1 MLYCNHFDFAS
12 AVTVLNALLEHLI
25 DWSNKV
31 KTIALFNIKG
41 GVGKTTS
48 AVNLAYLAAQS
59 GLRTALWDLDP
70 QGCAGWY
77 LGIENADIEKR
88 AGKLIEGKLQPS
100 ELLMPTPH
108 ENLAVVP
115 SDLSARKLDVLLAEH
130 DAGKNHFKSLLKSL
144 DGEQDLV
151 ILDCAP
157 ALSNV
162 AEQIFNSVD
171 LLLVPLIPTPLS
183 LRAYDQLKEFLAQKK
198 WSGLKVVP
206 FFTQVDRRRK
216 IQNEVVENRKKLYP
230 ESLKTYIPYASAL
243 EQMGLHRAPISAFSN
258 SSPAGLSYWLLWAEV
273 KKQLKNL

>member
-1 MLYCNHFDFAS
+1 M
-12 AVTVLNALLEHLI
+12 
-25 DWSNKV
+25 

-59 GLRTALWDLDP
+59 GMRTTLWDLDP

-77 LGIENADIEKR
+77 LGINDAELEKR
-88 AGKLIEGKLQPS
+88 AAKLIEGKLQPA
-100 ELLMPTPH
+100 ELLVPTRH
-108 ENLAVVP
+108 ENLCVVP
-115 SDLSARKLDVLLAEH
+115 SDLSARKLDVLLAEQE
-130 DAGKNHFKSLLKSL
+130 AGKNYFKSLLKSV
-144 DGEQDLV
+144 GEDQDLV

-157 ALSNV
+157 ALSST
-162 AEQIFNSVD
+162 AEQIFHSVD

-183 LRAYDQLKEFLAQKK
+183 LRAYDQLKEFLSQKK

-216 IQNEVVENRKKLYP
+216 IQSELIENRKKLYP

-243 EQMGLHRAPISAFSN
+243 EQMGVHRAPITVFSG
-258 SSPAGLSYWLLWAEV
+258 SSPSGLGYWLLWAEV
-273 KKQLKNL
+273 KKLLKTL